1 MSDFPQMPKRSLE
14 LPLGCKD
21 LMDVESIRNWKPVVD
36 RGRPFRAT
44 TDRLAY
50 IEGQVAELLQL
61 AGTSKLVSVGR
72 YEDHGQVMVISD
84 PDLSA
89 SAIFAHWR
97 NALEQEAVRNV
108 FEEHAIPA
116 IIEPVGRWKT
126 KDALKYTLPAEPSDA
141 ARLIGRVFCA
151 GYGLG
156 VLAVI
161 NVSYH
166 ERERA

>member
-21 LMDVESIRNWKPVVD
+21 LMDVEAIRNWKPAVH
-36 RGRPFRAT
+36 RSRPFRAK

-72 YEDHGQVMVISD
+72 YGYDGQIMVISD

-89 SAIFAHWR
+89 SAVFAHWR
-97 NALEQEAVRNV
+97 NGPEQEAIRNV
-108 FEEHAIPA
+108 LEEHGIPA
-116 IIEPVGRWKT
+116 ITEPVGRWKT
-126 KDALKYTLPAEPSDA
+126 KNSLRYTLPAEPSDA
-141 ARLIGRVFCA
+141 ARLIGQVFCA

-161 NVSYH
+161 NLSYH

>member
-21 LMDVESIRNWKPVVD
+21 LMDVEAIHNWKPVD

-72 YEDHGQVMVISD
+72 YEDYGQIMVISD
-84 PDLSA
+84 ADLTA
-89 SAIFAHWR
+89 SAIFARWR
-97 NALEQEAVRNV
+97 NAPEQEAVRNA
-108 FEEHAIPA
+108 FEEHGIPE
-116 IIEPVGRWKT
+116 IFEPVGNWKT
-126 KDALKYTLPAEPSDA
+126 KDSLRYNLPAHPSDA
-141 ARLIGRVFCA
+141 ARLVVQVFCT

-156 VLAVI
+156 VLALI
-161 NVSYH
+161 NCSYH
-166 ERERA
+166 ERERP